1 MHFFFKRIFT
11 LEKATF
17 RKIVPWMTTVPVRL
31 TVFWWGEWGVGVG
44 GGCRLCEGGSLHPAD
59 RHGLGVHFHSFIFI
73 HSFNQQTYI
82 EHVPLSEHCA
92 RQWDREHEQ
101 NTFFDLPPFSTGC
114 CQRRTFPCPKAV
126 LLVGAM
132 LPSKRHWAM
141 SRDIFSCHD
150 L

>member
-1 MHFFFKRIFT
+1 MHKGW
-11 LEKATF
+11 L
-17 RKIVPWMTTVPVRL
+17 L
-31 TVFWWGEWGVGVG
+31 TQHLFLASPMAHSPQISFGESG
-44 GGCRLCEGGSLHPAD
+44 GGCRLCEGSSLHPAD

-82 EHVPLSEHCA
+82 EHVPHTEHCA
-92 RQWDREHEQ
+92 RQWDHDHEQ

-114 CQRRTFPCPKAV
+114 CQRRTLPCPKAV